1 MRISSLI
8 KEQKFRLLLLLL
20 FLALILPLTNAPYLL
35 SNSQA
40 ETKRNFLWSIK
51 NDKNTIYFL
60 GSVHFLNSES
70 YPLAVEIENAY
81 KDSKKVVFETDIAGF
96 NDPTFQI
103 NLVNLGVIPEGKALH
118 QYISEQTYKSLKE
131 KAENLGL
138 PVELFD
144 VLRPWLCGL
153 TVTAVAVQRLGLDP
167 NHGIDVH
174 FFYRSKEDGKQ
185 LVFLESV
192 EDQLKLFTEMSKE
205 QEEAFLGQ
213 TIKDLDLIEAKLPEL
228 VNAWTNGDADGLA
241 SIVEKSFKEHPEAY
255 ETMVVQRNKNWAVKI
270 DDLIKRDVDT
280 LVIVGAA
287 HLVGHENLLELLR
300 GRGYKIEQM

>member
-1 MRISSLI
+1 
-8 KEQKFRLLLLLL
+8 
-20 FLALILPLTNAPYLL
+20 
-35 SNSQA
+35 
-40 ETKRNFLWSIK
+40 
-51 NDKNTIYFL
+51 
-60 GSVHFLNSES
+60 
-70 YPLAVEIENAY
+70 
-81 KDSKKVVFETDIAGF
+81 
-96 NDPTFQI
+96 
-103 NLVNLGVIPEGKALH
+103 
-118 QYISEQTYKSLKE
+118 
-131 KAENLGL
+131 
-138 PVELFD
+138 
-144 VLRPWLCGL
+144 
-153 TVTAVAVQRLGLDP
+153 
-167 NHGIDVH
+167 
-174 FFYRSKEDGKQ
+174 
-185 LVFLESV
+185 
-192 EDQLKLFTEMSKE
+192 MSKE

>member
-8 KEQKFRLLLLLL
+8 KLRKIQFLQFFI
-20 FLALILPLTNAPYLL
+20 FLAVTLPLTNAPYLPSTL
-35 SNSQA
+35 IA

-51 NDKNTIYFL
+51 NDKNTIYLL

-103 NLVNLGVIPEGKALH
+103 NLVNLGVIPEGKTLQ
-118 QYISEQTYKSLKE
+118 QYVSEQTYTSLKE
-131 KAENLGL
+131 KAESLGL
-138 PVELFD
+138 PMEFFD
-144 VLRPWLCGL
+144 GLRPWLCGL
-153 TVTAVAVQRLGLDP
+153 TLTAVAVQRLGLDP

-205 QEEAFLGQ
+205 QEEAYLGQ
-213 TIKDLDLIEAKLPEL
+213 TLQDLDLIEAKLPEL

-255 ETMVVQRNKNWAVKI
+255 ETMVVQRNKNWAVNI
-270 DDLIKRDVDT
+270 NDLIKQDVNT

-287 HLVGHENLLELLR
+287 HLVGHKNLLELLR
-300 GRGYKIEQM
+300 GGGYKIEQM

>member
-103 NLVNLGVIPEGKALH
+103 NLVNLGVIPEGKTLH

>member
-1 MRISSLI
+1 MRVSSLI

-40 ETKRNFLWSIK
+40 ETKRNFLWFIK
-51 NDKNTIYFL
+51 NDKNTIYLL

-70 YPLAVEIENAY
+70 YPLPVEIENAY

-118 QYISEQTYKSLKE
+118 QYISGQTYTSLKE
-131 KAENLGL
+131 KAESLGL
-138 PVELFD
+138 PMELFNH
-144 VLRPWLCGL
+144 LRPWLCGL
-153 TVTAVAVQRLGLDP
+153 TLTAVAVQRLGLDP
-167 NHGIDVH
+167 NNGIDIY
-174 FFYRSKEDGKQ
+174 FFNKSKEDDKQ

-213 TIKDLDLIEAKLPEL
+213 TLKDLDLIEAKLPEL
-228 VNAWTNGDADGLA
+228 VNAWTNGDADGLE

-270 DDLIKRDVDT
+270 NDLMNQDVNT

>member
-103 NLVNLGVIPEGKALH
+103 NLVNLVVIPEGKTLH